1 MALDTTEGGT
11 TTEAY
16 ASVDY
21 GNVYFS
27 KRGSPSEWMD
37 ATTSELES
45 ALRYGTDYMNSQF
58 TYKSTILSVLQAQ
71 LWPRV
76 AYYDS
81 EGRLI
86 AAVTPDKIK
95 DANCEFAIAYLRGEI
110 YSVDL
115 EGISSESVG
124 SSSVSYSGSG
134 AKTHSALKIS
144 LREFATSGRSS
155 VSEIFRA

>member
-16 ASVDY
+16 ASVAY
-21 GNVYFS
+21 GDAYFA
-27 KRGSPSEWMD
+27 KRGSPSEWVD
-37 ATTSELES
+37 ADEADKE
-45 ALRYGTDYMNSQF
+45 AGLRYGTDYMNSQF
-58 TYKSTILSVLQAQ
+58 SWKSQILSVLQAQ
-71 LWPRV
+71 PWPRV

-81 EGRLI
+81 EGRTI

-115 EGISSESVG
+115 EGIASESVG

-134 AKTHSALKIS
+134 AKTFSTLKVS
-144 LREFATSGRSS
+144 LREYGSAGKAN